1 MKHDVF
7 VSYSSRDSEAAQI
20 ICSALEQNDVKCWI
34 APRDVPA
41 GTEYGDLIDDAIRAA
56 TIAIVIFSE
65 TAATSMWVKAE
76 MNIAFEEQKVIIPFR
91 LDQTPLKGQSR
102 LILNH
107 KHWIDAYPNYKMKI
121 DDLVAAVLQA
131 LGRAVAEDTASTNE
145 LSEPANDIVVK
156 KIVLSTEEEPKR
168 VVKAQPTATK
178 PSRRRNGLVIA
189 LSIISALM
197 LAAAGALLY
206 FSIDKPSPDTSQGLY
221 PFTSERMLT
230 DKDLKGMSTDELKM
244 MRNEIFARHGYIF
257 NDPKLNAYFK
267 AQSWYKPTND
277 INSVQLNAVESYNA
291 NFIKEYE
298 QKR

>member
-41 GTEYGDLIDDAIRAA
+41 GTEYGDLIDEAIRAA
-56 TIAIVIFSE
+56 TIAIVVFSE

-121 DDLVAAVLQA
+121 DDLVAAVLQT
-131 LGRAVAEDTASTNE
+131 LGRAVADDTVE
-145 LSEPANDIVVK
+145 SESLENNVAVKNVV
-156 KIVLSTEEEPKR
+156 LTEEKPKR
-168 VVKAQPTATK
+168 VVNSQPTPTK
-178 PSRRRNGLVIA
+178 PSRRRNGMVIA

-197 LAAAGALLY
+197 LAAAGSLFYVSKIKPQQKETALG
-206 FSIDKPSPDTSQGLY
+206 IY

-230 DKDLKGMSTDELKM
+230 HKDLEGMSADELSI
-244 MRNEIFARHGYIF
+244 MRNEIFARHGHIF
-257 NDPKLNAYFK
+257 KDPELNAYFK
-267 AQSWYKPTND
+267 AQSWYKPQKG
-277 INSVQLNAVESYNA
+277 SVRLSTIELDNVK
-291 NFIKEYE
+291 FIQEYE
-298 QKR
+298 GLR